1 MWSDFTAKQKGADT
15 WGYCDIWLGFED
27 SNLEIPCYLL
37 CCHAALYRLIGKPAS
52 SKSWQELHNFLTTLP
67 QGCLTA
73 EYSVLEEY
81 SRIFPM
87 QQPLS
92 KYVRMVC
99 ENPVLVSGMDE
110 VGICTDFGESYD
122 VRAAQSPGFAAHVS
136 REENIRVM
144 NFSVLGNNQVF
155 ELRKNEK
162 PVSQG
167 IMILFEELPCALITD
182 IYTMPYE
189 RGHGYAAQVVSRL
202 CKEALAAQKTPVLD
216 CDSEQLERY
225 YSRFGFYTC
234 GYWSELPIP
243 AN

>member
-1 MWSDFTAKQKGADT
+1 M
-15 WGYCDIWLGFED
+15 I
-27 SNLEIPCYLL
+27 
-37 CCHAALYRLIGKPAS
+37 
-52 SKSWQELHNFLTTLP
+52 
-67 QGCLTA
+67 
-73 EYSVLEEY
+73 
-81 SRIFPM
+81 
-87 QQPLS
+87 
-92 KYVRMVC
+92 C

-189 RGHGYAAQVVSRL
+189 RGMVMQHRSFPDCVKKLLLPKRHRFWTVILNSWNGITAALGFTPAVIGRNFPFRQTKLLYYKGRENYDPSCHHRRSICSRP
-202 CKEALAAQKTPVLD
+202 AL
-216 CDSEQLERY
+216 
-225 YSRFGFYTC
+225 
-234 GYWSELPIP
+234 
-243 AN
+243 

>member
-1 MWSDFTAKQKGADT
+1 M
-15 WGYCDIWLGFED
+15 
-27 SNLEIPCYLL
+27 
-37 CCHAALYRLIGKPAS
+37 
-52 SKSWQELHNFLTTLP
+52 
-67 QGCLTA
+67 
-73 EYSVLEEY
+73 
-81 SRIFPM
+81 
-87 QQPLS
+87 
-92 KYVRMVC
+92 
-99 ENPVLVSGMDE
+99 
-110 VGICTDFGESYD
+110 
-122 VRAAQSPGFAAHVS
+122 RAAQSPGFAAHVS

-202 CKEALAAQKTPVLD
+202 CKEALAAQKTPILD

-225 YSRFGFYTC
+225 YSCFGFYTC
-234 GYWSELPIP
+234 GNWSDFLFRQTKLLYYKGRENYDPSCHHRRSICSRP
-243 AN
+243 AL